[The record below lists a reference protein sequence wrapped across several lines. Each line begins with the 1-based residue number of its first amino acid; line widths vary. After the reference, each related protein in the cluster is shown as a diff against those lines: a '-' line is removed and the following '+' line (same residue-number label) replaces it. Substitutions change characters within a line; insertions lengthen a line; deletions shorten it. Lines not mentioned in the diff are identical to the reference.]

1 MAEEKMNQNG
11 AAGDA
16 CMDTGQ
22 PETAAAAGAEAEK
35 AAEDTEMK
43 DAVKDPSGAAEAE
56 DKKET
61 EDSRKD
67 ASKEDTAAA
76 KDSGRGFFGKKNS
89 KEKALQEQIDGLND
103 KVKRQMAEFD
113 NYRKR
118 TEKEKQQQF
127 SLGERDVIEK
137 LLPVVDNFERAFAT
151 VEADDEEDAFVK
163 GMRMVYKQLTKQL
176 EDLGVRPIEAQ
187 GKPFDPEFHNA
198 VMQAES
204 DELESGTVAQELQ
217 KGYMFHDMV
226 IRHSMVSVVK

>member
-11 AAGDA
+11 AAGEA
-16 CMDTGQ
+16 CTDTGQ
-22 PETAAAAGAEAEK
+22 PETSAAAGQEAEK
-35 AAEDTEMK
+35 AAEEKKDTM
-43 DAVKDPSGAAEAE
+43 KDPSGAEKAG

-61 EDSRKD
+61 EDSVKA
-67 ASKEDTAAA
+67 ASKEDAAAA
-76 KDSGRGFFGKKNS
+76 KDSGRGFFGKKSS

-151 VEADDEEDAFVK
+151 VEKDDEEDAFVK

-176 EDLGVRPIEAQ
+176 EDLGVKPIEAQ
-187 GKPFDPEFHNA
+187 GKPFDPEFHNE

-204 DELESGTVAQELQ
+204 DELASGTVAQELQ